1 MSENQKWEY
10 AVQEFITADADGLQV
25 LVNKFVEEG
34 GWELVSVNLPLHYFK
49 RLEPRPPDTV
59 SFHKGL

>member
-49 RLEPRPPDTV
+49 RAKVR
-59 SFHKGL
+59 